1 MKKTENMKTK
11 YRKLKDRR
19 KDYVHLYSIIPYQS
33 PAVRSCVNILY
44 TMHLPYCPSPS
55 VNGCLTC
62 FLRWSIPFTEP
73 AAKAFLRCVNITFL
87 ISLVLLEFSLVLWLY
102 FCLPSS
108 LTFSLS
114 LFCFL
119 SPSCSLK
126 PDQLALD
133 GLLLAPVRPD
143 FTLSSL
149 GLSAG
154 RELGDRSLK
163 GRIPDGRWHAGHAC
177 MWQGL
182 AQGSGGPAAAVTHQ
196 YWGC

>member
-1 MKKTENMKTK
+1 MSIFIPLFLTNHQQSGHV
-11 YRKLKDRR
+11 LIFCIQCIFPIAPP
-19 KDYVHLYSIIPYQS
+19 HLWM
-33 PAVRSCVNILY
+33 AV
-44 TMHLPYCPSPS
+44 
-55 VNGCLTC
+55 CLTC

-73 AAKAFLRCVNITFL
+73 AAKAFLRCVTITFL
-87 ISLVLLEFSLVLWLY
+87 ISLVLLEFSLVLCLS

-133 GLLLAPVRPD
+133 GFLLAPVRPD